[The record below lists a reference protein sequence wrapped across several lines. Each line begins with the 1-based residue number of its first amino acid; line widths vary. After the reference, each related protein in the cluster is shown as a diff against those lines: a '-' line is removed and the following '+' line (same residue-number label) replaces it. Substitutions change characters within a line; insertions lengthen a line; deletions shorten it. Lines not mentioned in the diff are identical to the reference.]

1 MNFTELNFLIFFA
14 AFLLIYN
21 FLRSERMRLL
31 FTLLASYTFYAY
43 WNWIYLPMLIG
54 STLIDF
60 YCGKQI
66 AKGGTT
72 KKFFLIFS
80 LSFNLL
86 LLFVFKYYNFYISVF
101 SSASQVANIVIPVG
115 ISFYTFQSMS
125 YTLEVYNDSSKVE
138 EDFGNYAL
146 YVSFFPQLVAGPI
159 ERAHH
164 LIPQLRMLGALNYGN
179 VREGFQLALFGFFKK
194 TVLADSLGQLVDK
207 FYSNPSGYTGKDT
220 WIAIIA
226 YSFQIY
232 FDFSSYTDIARG
244 IAKILGIHLVENFR
258 LPYFATSLT
267 EFWKRWHISLT
278 SWFKDY
284 VYYPLCLGRF
294 RVNLYAAILIV
305 FLLSGLWHGA
315 NWTFVFWGFCH
326 GVILMVEA
334 YIFDNFN
341 VGSKN
346 SFFKIIQI
354 VFNFTLVTLLWVIF
368 RAPDIG
374 TVQIVYKNL
383 FVSGADLLPVKD
395 YFHLL
400 ILIPTG
406 LIFDI
411 IFVSDQRYL
420 SLQKFYIRWTW
431 YIFLLMMIGL
441 FGNLVPRQYIY
452 FQF

>member
-14 AFLLIYN
+14 VFLLVYN
-21 FLRSERMRLL
+21 FLRNERMRLL
-31 FTLLASYTFYAY
+31 FTLAASYAFYAY
-43 WNWIYLPMLIG
+43 WNWIYLPMLVG
-54 STLIDF
+54 STMIDF

-66 AKGGTT
+66 AKGGSS

-86 LLFVFKYYNFYISVF
+86 LLFVFKYYNFYVSVF
-101 SSASQVANIVIPVG
+101 SSASQIANIVIPVG

-125 YTLEVYNDSSKVE
+125 YTLEVYNDSRKVE
-138 EDFGNYAL
+138 DDFGNYAL

-164 LIPQLRMLGALNYGN
+164 LIPQLKSLSFLRYENI
-179 VREGFQLALFGFFKK
+179 REGFQLALLGFFKK
-194 TVLADSLGQLVDK
+194 TVLADSLGQLVDN
-207 FYSNPSGYTGKDT
+207 FYKDPARYTGVDS
-220 WIAIIA
+220 WIAVVA

-244 IAKILGIHLVENFR
+244 IAKIIGIDLVENFR

-294 RVNLYAAILIV
+294 RVNLYVAILIV

-326 GVILMVEA
+326 GIVLMVEA
-334 YIFDNFN
+334 FLFDKFDLQ
-341 VGSKN
+341 SKN
-346 SFFKIIQI
+346 SLFKVIQI
-354 VFNFTLVTLLWVIF
+354 SFNFLLVTLLWVIF

-374 TVQIVYKNL
+374 TVVTVYKNL
-383 FVSGADLLPVKD
+383 FASGVQQLPVND

-400 ILIPTG
+400 LLIPIA

-411 IFVSDQRYL
+411 IFVNDRRFMSSKKGYARWAWYL
-420 SLQKFYIRWTW
+420 
-431 YIFLLMMIGL
+431 FLLTMIGL